1 MEFKHF
7 VHVFKGKSFS
17 EWYTRL
23 LSYLEYKEVDAV
35 VEGTMPDTDPEYTN
49 KNRLAKALIL
59 AALDDDHVRM
69 VKKCHHASSMINILR
84 DRYGNKSFLGQ
95 GHLFELLLKTRMEP
109 SESARVYCDRFKM
122 TLEDALDANVKIDH
136 GFAVHQFL
144 RSLDHRFDSF
154 VHFQFHRLQNG
165 YNADETTLPKIYTAL
180 LQQDTHVPYDT
191 AAPAEPFNAASAMTP
206 RRPRRNQ
213 AQPRNPVVS
222 SYCNI
227 RNHTEDVCR
236 RKIAD
241 QRQQQQQQ
249 SGQNTGSSQRHVRYL
264 TGPSE
269 APVEAPSTT
278 DRTSGQ
284 QRQNTTRRNNL
295 RPSNTNHASM
305 MVYTSSFTLQTSTP
319 SVPISS
325 DWILDSGACDHYCNN
340 AAWFTNL
347 RPHDGAVRAANGEDM
362 PIEGCGTVVLEM
374 NTTAGI
380 VKVTLDDVWYIP
392 TIHFN
397 LFSLPRV
404 TERGFSIKFIRNA
417 CFIMRHDEVYAQGF
431 KHNLLYT
438 LDLANPLP
446 ISPDEPS
453 RDFSNLSLATT
464 PSADVWHARLGHISV
479 KHMNKT
485 RQYTNGID
493 IDDCKHQFCESCL
506 AGKQS

>member
-154 VHFQFHRLQNG
+154 VHFQFHRLHNG

-340 AAWFTNL
+340 AA
-347 RPHDGAVRAANGEDM
+347 
-362 PIEGCGTVVLEM
+362 
-374 NTTAGI
+374 
-380 VKVTLDDVWYIP
+380 
-392 TIHFN
+392 
-397 LFSLPRV
+397 
-404 TERGFSIKFIRNA
+404 
-417 CFIMRHDEVYAQGF
+417 
-431 KHNLLYT
+431 
-438 LDLANPLP
+438 
-446 ISPDEPS
+446 
-453 RDFSNLSLATT
+453 
-464 PSADVWHARLGHISV
+464 
-479 KHMNKT
+479 
-485 RQYTNGID
+485 
-493 IDDCKHQFCESCL
+493 
-506 AGKQS
+506 